1 MDRLR
6 VLICD
11 DNEQFRAGLK
21 SLIGSAPETEVAGEA
36 SNGREAIRQAGLL
49 QPDIILMDIKMP
61 ELNGIEATRQIVQS
75 SPHIGILMLT
85 MLDDDD
91 SVFEAM
97 RAGARGYLLKGA
109 LKAEILRAIEGVSS
123 GEAIFGPAI
132 ARRMMQ
138 YFSAPR
144 PDKLAEAFPQ
154 LTDRE
159 RQILQELAA
168 HKSNVEIARTAGVTP
183 KTVRNHL
190 SNIFVKL
197 QVASRADAIVR
208 ARDLGG

>member
-21 SLIGSAPETEVAGEA
+21 QLIGTAPETELAGEA
-36 SNGREAIRQAGLL
+36 GDGREAIRQAELL

-61 ELNGIEATRQIVQS
+61 ELNGIEATRRIVRS

-85 MLDDDD
+85 MLEDDD

-109 LKAEILRAIEGVSS
+109 LKAEILRAINGVSS

-132 ARRMMQ
+132 ARRMMR

-144 PDKLAEAFPQ
+144 PDKLAQAFPQ

-159 RQILQELAA
+159 REVLQELST
-168 HKSNVEIARTAGVTP
+168 HKTNAEIARTMGVTL
-183 KTVRNHL
+183 KTIRNHL
-190 SNIFVKL
+190 SNIFMKL
-197 QVASRADAIVR
+197 QVASRAEAIAR
-208 ARDLGG
+208 ARDT

>member
-11 DNEQFRAGLK
+11 DNDQFRAGLK
-21 SLIGSAPETEVAGEA
+21 SLIASADETEVAGEA
-36 SNGREAIRQAGLL
+36 ANGKEAIRQAEAL
-49 QPDIILMDIKMP
+49 QPDIVLMDIKMP

-91 SVFEAM
+91 SVFQAM

-109 LKAEILRAIEGVSS
+109 LKEEILRAIDGVSS

-159 RQILQELAA
+159 REILQELSAQKTNA
-168 HKSNVEIARTAGVTP
+168 EIARNTGVTP

-190 SNIFVKL
+190 SNIFMKL
-197 QVASRADAIVR
+197 QVASRAEAIAR
-208 ARDLGG
+208 ARDL

>member
-1 MDRLR
+1 MDPLR

-11 DNEQFRAGLK
+11 DNEQFRGGLR
-21 SLIGSAPETEVAGEA
+21 SLIASAPETEVAGEA
-36 SNGREAIRQAGLL
+36 VDGKDAIRKAEAL

-61 ELNGIEATRQIVQS
+61 ELNGIEATRHIVQS

-109 LKAEILRAIEGVSS
+109 LKAEILRAIAGVSS

-138 YFSAPR
+138 FFTAQR
-144 PDKLAEAFPQ
+144 PDKLAQAFPQ

-168 HKSNVEIARTAGVTP
+168 QKTNAEIARILGVTP
-183 KTVRNHL
+183 KTVRNHV

-197 QVASRADAIVR
+197 QVASRAEAIAR
-208 ARDLGG
+208 ARDL

>member
-21 SLIGSAPETEVAGEA
+21 SLIVSAPETELAGEA
-36 SNGREAIRQAGLL
+36 GDGREATRKAELL

-61 ELNGIEATRQIVQS
+61 ELNGIEATRRIVQS

-85 MLDDDD
+85 MLEDDD

-109 LKAEILRAIEGVSS
+109 LKAEILRAINGVSS

-132 ARRMMQ
+132 ARRMMR

-144 PDKLAEAFPQ
+144 PDKLAQAFPQ

-159 RQILQELAA
+159 REVLQELST
-168 HKSNVEIARTAGVTP
+168 HKTNAEIARTMGVTL

-190 SNIFVKL
+190 SNIFMKL
-197 QVASRADAIVR
+197 QVASRAEAIAR
-208 ARDLGG
+208 ARDS

>member
-11 DNEQFRAGLK
+11 DNEQFRAGMK
-21 SLIGSAPETEVAGEA
+21 SLIDSAEETEVAGEA
-36 SNGREAIRQAGLL
+36 ASGREVIRQAEAL

-109 LKAEILRAIEGVSS
+109 LKAEILRAINGVSS

-138 YFSAPR
+138 YFAAPR
-144 PDKLAEAFPQ
+144 PDKLAQAFPH

-159 RQILQELAA
+159 REILQELSAQKTNA
-168 HKSNVEIARTAGVTP
+168 EIARTMGVAP
-183 KTVRNHL
+183 KTVRNHV

-197 QVASRADAIVR
+197 QVASRAEAIAR
-208 ARDLGG
+208 ARDL

>member
-21 SLIGSAPETEVAGEA
+21 SLIGTAPETELAGEA
-36 SNGREAIRQAGLL
+36 GDGREAIRQAELL

-61 ELNGIEATRQIVQS
+61 ELNGIEATRRIVRS

-85 MLDDDD
+85 MLEDDD

-109 LKAEILRAIEGVSS
+109 LKAEILRAINGVSS

-132 ARRMMQ
+132 ARRMMR

-144 PDKLAEAFPQ
+144 PDKLAQAFPQ

-159 RQILQELAA
+159 REVLQELST
-168 HKSNVEIARTAGVTP
+168 HKTNAEIARTMGVTL
-183 KTVRNHL
+183 KTIRNHL
-190 SNIFVKL
+190 SNIFMKL
-197 QVASRADAIVR
+197 QVASRAEAIAR
-208 ARDLGG
+208 ARDT